1 MDNELWRWLWLG
13 LATVLGIGEVLTAG
27 FFLLPFVVGAG
38 MAALVA
44 WLGIAPLAQ
53 WLVFFGISLL
63 SWALLHRYIKT
74 QDSDGQPR
82 VGANRWEGATGLVL
96 EEIDPVTGKGMVRV
110 SGEEWR
116 ATVEGGQENIPI
128 GDAIEVIGVVGTR
141 LVVVP
146 RS

>member
-1 MDNELWRWLWLG
+1 M
-13 LATVLGIGEVLTAG
+13 
-27 FFLLPFVVGAG
+27 
-38 MAALVA
+38 
-44 WLGIAPLAQ
+44 
-53 WLVFFGISLL
+53 FFGISLL

-82 VGANRWEGATGLVL
+82 VGANRWGGATGLVL
-96 EEIDPVTGKGMVRV
+96 EEIDPVSGKGMVRV

-128 GDAIEVIGVVGTR
+128 GDTIEVTGVVGTR

>member
-13 LATVLGIGEVLTAG
+13 LAAVLGIGEVLTAG
-27 FFLLPFVVGAG
+27 FFLLPFVIGAG
-38 MAALVA
+38 LAALVA

-96 EEIDPVTGKGMVRV
+96 EEIDPVSGKGMVRV

-128 GDAIEVIGVVGTR
+128 GDEIEVTGVVGTR

>member
-27 FFLLPFVVGAG
+27 FFLLPFVIGAG

-74 QDSDGQPR
+74 QDSDGKPR

-128 GDAIEVIGVVGTR
+128 GDEIEVTGVVGTR

>member
-13 LATVLGIGEVLTAG
+13 LAAVLGIGEVLTAG
-27 FFLLPFVVGAG
+27 FFLLPFVIGAG
-38 MAALVA
+38 LAALVA

-82 VGANRWEGATGLVL
+82 VGANRWAGATGLVL
-96 EEIDPVTGKGMVRV
+96 EEIDPVSGKGMVRV

-116 ATVEGGQENIPI
+116 AAVEDGQENIPI
-128 GDAIEVIGVVGTR
+128 GDTIEVIGVVGTR

>member
-27 FFLLPFVVGAG
+27 FFLLPFVIGAG

-96 EEIDPVTGKGMVRV
+96 EEIDPVSGKGMVRV

-116 ATVEGGQENIPI
+116 ATVEDGQENIPI
-128 GDAIEVIGVVGTR
+128 GNAIEVIGVVGTR

>member
-13 LATVLGIGEVLTAG
+13 LAAVLGIGEVLTAG
-27 FFLLPFVVGAG
+27 FFLLPFVIGAG

-96 EEIDPVTGKGMVRV
+96 EEIDPVSGKGMVRV

-128 GDAIEVIGVVGTR
+128 GDEIEVTGVVGTR